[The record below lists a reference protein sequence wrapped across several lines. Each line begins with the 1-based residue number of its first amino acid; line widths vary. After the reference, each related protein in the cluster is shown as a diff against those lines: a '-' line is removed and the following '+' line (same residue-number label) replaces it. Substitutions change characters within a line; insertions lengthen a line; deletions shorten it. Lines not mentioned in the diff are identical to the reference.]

1 MNSKKILLV
10 DDDKELVYGMSV
22 WLKSK
27 GFKVFPALDATSA
40 IAMAKTEKPD
50 LVILDIGLPGGNGY
64 LTMEWFRALMPL
76 AHIPII
82 VITAGDASLHRE
94 KALQAGAEAFFQKPF
109 DSHQLLTAIE
119 NALIDE
125 LPEPPEKESKEANQ
139 KKLLI
144 VDDDQDL
151 LHALRVRLKS
161 HGFRVHFASDAVLA
175 VHMALK
181 IKPDL
186 IILDIGL
193 PGGDGYLTMERLR
206 SKAVLA
212 HVPIIIITAGDAS
225 PHQDKAL
232 LAGADAFFSKPIDH
246 HQLLAAIQ
254 KALGEGE
261 RQA

>member
-1 MNSKKILLV
+1 MNRRKILLV

-40 IAMAKTEKPD
+40 ITMAKKEKPD
-50 LVILDIGLPGGNGY
+50 LVILDMGLPGNGY
-64 LTMEWFRALMPL
+64 LTMECFTALMPP

-82 VITAGDASLHRE
+82 VMTAGDTSVHRE

-109 DSHQLLTAIE
+109 DSHQLLAAIE

-125 LPEPPEKESKEANQ
+125 LPEPPEKESKDVNQ
-139 KKLLI
+139 KKILI

-175 VHMALK
+175 VHLALK

-206 SKAVLA
+206 SKPALA
-212 HVPIIIITAGDAS
+212 HVPIIIISAGDAS
-225 PHQDKAL
+225 LHQDKAL
-232 LAGADAFFSKPIDH
+232 LAGADAFFPEPIDH
-246 HQLLAAIQ
+246 HQLLVAIQ